1 MTWDN
6 MTNTRMDSW
15 VDSIEGSM
23 LELCGEVTNLKEE
36 MQKLPAME
44 RGIQN
49 LTLKPEQF
57 LQL

>member
-1 MTWDN
+1 ME
-6 MTNTRMDSW
+6 SW

-23 LELCGEVTNLKEE
+23 LELRREVTTLKEE

-49 LTLKPEQF
+49 LNLELEQ
-57 LQL
+57 LL